1 MLCLQQHKNEYL
13 TIKKLVQESWAGW
26 IYMHQYWVPG
36 GGENLQKAKNS
47 TSWLALFFL
56 SWNNFSDLQWLD
68 SVKDIW
74 LLRSSQ
80 DSYDDLQI

>member
-1 MLCLQQHKNEYL
+1 MLFVFNNTKMNILPLK
-13 TIKKLVQESWAGW
+13 
-26 IYMHQYWVPG
+26 
-36 GGENLQKAKNS
+36 KAKNS

-80 DSYDDLQI
+80 DSYEDLQM